1 MDHLSHQQA
10 RAFVQAR
17 AVVQTLIDAVLETV
31 DPAKIVRSQIQRT
44 KKKRFLTICD
54 KDWVLDNGSLFVIS
68 IGKAAIPM
76 FQAVHDVCADL
87 IYAGAGISKQAVAAW
102 PAQNDKIKF
111 YQGNHPVPGQDS
123 ILATTAVLDLLS
135 QTREDDLVLCLIS
148 GGTSALL
155 TQPLIRLEDWQA
167 LNQALLASG
176 CTIRE
181 FNTLR
186 RQLDQVKG
194 GGLAHFAAPAAVI
207 SLIISD
213 VVGDDLAAIGS
224 GPTVFIEET
233 PQASIDILRR
243 YDIESVLD
251 TAVFHRILNALQTT
265 PKAVSPLVPDNI
277 IISSVS
283 IAAKAA
289 EQQAKTS
296 GFQSKIITTHLEG
309 EAREA
314 GNFAAAIAK
323 DLLPG
328 ECVILGGETTV
339 TLTGDGTGGRNLE
352 LALAA
357 AIALEGW
364 QDVALATFATDGDDG
379 PTGAAGAVVT
389 GECIGYG
396 REQNLDARQYLA
408 NNDSYTYFKL
418 LDDAGYGPHLII
430 TGKTGNNVNDLI
442 FIMKNPGNS

>member
-1 MDHLSHQQA
+1 MGGFSHQQA
-10 RAFVQAR
+10 RTFVLA
-17 AVVQTLIDAVLETV
+17 LIEAVLNTV
-31 DPAKIVRSQIQRT
+31 DPAKLVRSQIQRSNSE
-44 KKKRFLTICD
+44 RVLMICGNE
-54 KDWVLDNGSLFVIS
+54 WGLENGRLFVIS

-76 FQAVHDVCADL
+76 SRAVLEMCDEL
-87 IYAGAGISKQAVAAW
+87 IYAGAGISKQPVAEW
-102 PAQNDKIKF
+102 PAQNGKIKF

-135 QTREDDLVLCLIS
+135 QTRENDLVLCLIS

-155 TQPLIRLEDWQA
+155 TQPLISLADWQA

-194 GGLAHFAAPAAVI
+194 GGLANFAAPAAVI
-207 SLIISD
+207 SLLISD
-213 VVGDDLAAIGS
+213 VIGDELAAIGS
-224 GPTVFIEET
+224 GPTVFVAET
-233 PQASIDILRR
+233 PQAGIDILHR
-243 YDIESVLD
+243 YDIDSALD
-251 TAVFHRILNALQTT
+251 TAVFQRVLNALQTT
-265 PKAVSPLVPDNI
+265 TQTNAVTMPENI

-289 EQQAKTS
+289 AKQAKTL
-296 GFQSKIITTHLEG
+296 GFQSKIVTTHLEG

-328 ECVILGGETTV
+328 ECAILGGETTV
-339 TLTGDGTGGRNLE
+339 TLAGEGIGGRNLE

-357 AIALEGW
+357 ALALEGW
-364 QDVALATFATDGDDG
+364 PDVALATFATDGDDG
-379 PTGAAGAVVT
+379 PTGAAGAIVT
-389 GECIGYG
+389 GKSVGYG
-396 REQNLDARQYLA
+396 REQNLDPRQYLA
-408 NNDSYTYFKL
+408 NNDSYTYFKT

-430 TGKTGNNVNDLI
+430 TGQTGNNVNDLI
-442 FIMKNPGNS
+442 FIMKNPGNRFQ